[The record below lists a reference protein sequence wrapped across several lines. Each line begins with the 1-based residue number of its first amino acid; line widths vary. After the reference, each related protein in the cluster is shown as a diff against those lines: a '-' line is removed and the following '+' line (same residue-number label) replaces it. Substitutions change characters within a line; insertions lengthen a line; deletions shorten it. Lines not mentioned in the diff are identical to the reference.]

1 MTAFQAQQL
10 GGMADVVV
18 SFFNLLENIFALV
31 GVARLL
37 QAGEL
42 LDRAGAGFVTEGRQ
56 MLALDAQHS
65 RIEDENALDEVPEL
79 PHVAGPVIL
88 RQSVQSLLA
97 DFDTRTAVL
106 TAKFEEKLARK
117 ERNIL
122 LAIA

>member
-1 MTAFQAQQL
+1 MTAFQAQQF
-10 GGMADVVV
+10 GSMADVVV
-18 SFFNLLENIFALV
+18 SLFNLLENIFALV

-56 MLALDAQHS
+56 MLALDPQDS
-65 RIEDENALDEVPEL
+65 RIEDKDALDEVPEL
-79 PHVAGPVIL
+79 PPVAGPVIL

-97 DFDTRTAVL
+97 DFDTWTAIL
-106 TAKFEEKLARK
+106 TAKLEEKLARE
-117 ERNIL
+117 ERDIL